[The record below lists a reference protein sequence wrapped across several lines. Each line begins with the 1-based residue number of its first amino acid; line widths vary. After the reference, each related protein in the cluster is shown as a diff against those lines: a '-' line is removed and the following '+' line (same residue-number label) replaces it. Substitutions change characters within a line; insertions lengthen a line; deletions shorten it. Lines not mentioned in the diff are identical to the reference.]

1 MMSCYLRATGC
12 QDVVNCCS
20 TFDIKLVLMTK
31 TAEEVMICLSLF
43 ICFRSNH

>member
-20 TFDIKLVLMTK
+20 TLDIKLLLMTK
-31 TAEEVMICLSLF
+31 TSEEAIICLSLF
-43 ICFRSNH
+43 IGFRSNH